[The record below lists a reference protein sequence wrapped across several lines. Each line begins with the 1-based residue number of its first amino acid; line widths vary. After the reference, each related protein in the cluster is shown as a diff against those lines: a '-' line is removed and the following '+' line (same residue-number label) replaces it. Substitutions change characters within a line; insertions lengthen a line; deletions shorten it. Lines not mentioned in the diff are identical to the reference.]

1 MKKAGIIVSVFVVIL
16 IAAISGFLLLN
27 LNRNSEAVSNFSAE
41 PLEIS
46 GDIEATETD
55 VNVKIPG
62 RVAAI
67 DVEEGQDVIPG
78 QTIAVMEAENIEAK
92 SKQVKA
98 VLDLAQIT
106 YNRLSQL
113 YNEGVLPQQKLDMAR
128 ADLKQAQAGYD
139 EVMSYIN
146 DSTVKA
152 PIAGVVT
159 SKSVEKGEMVSSGM
173 PLVTI
178 TNLQDVW
185 VSLKVRESA
194 INQFKVGAKFPV
206 QVIGVPHK
214 IYNGVVTFIAAKPS
228 FATERA
234 IQEKG
239 EKDMVAF
246 EVKIKLDNSDG
257 LLRPGMT
264 AQVNL
269 KL

>member
-1 MKKAGIIVSVFVVIL
+1 MKKAGIIVGAFFVIL

-27 LNRNSEAVSNFSAE
+27 YNRSSQAVSDF
-41 PLEIS
+41 S
-46 GDIEATETD
+46 GDPLQITGNVEATETD

-67 DVEEGQDVIPG
+67 NVEEGQEVTAG

-92 SKQVKA
+92 SNQVKA
-98 VLDLAQIT
+98 VLDLAKVT

-128 ADLKQAQAGYD
+128 ADLRQAQAGYD

-152 PIAGVVT
+152 PVAGVIT

-178 TNLQDVW
+178 TNMQDVW
-185 VSLKVRESA
+185 VNLKVRESA
-194 INQFKVGAKFPV
+194 INQFKIGVKVPV
-206 QVIGVPHK
+206 QVMGVPHK
-214 IYNGVVTFIAAKPS
+214 IYNGEVTFIAAKPS
-228 FATERA
+228 YATERA

-246 EVKIKLDNSDG
+246 QVKIKLDNSDS

-264 AQVNL
+264 AEVNL
-269 KL
+269 KP

>member
-1 MKKAGIIVSVFVVIL
+1 MKKAGIVIIVFAVILVFVVC
-16 IAAISGFLLLN
+16 GFLLM
-27 LNRNSEAVSNFSAE
+27 NRSSEAVSEFSAE
-41 PLEIS
+41 PLQIT
-46 GDIEATETD
+46 GNIDATETN

-62 RVAAI
+62 RVASI
-67 DVEEGQDVIPG
+67 QVEEGQEVTAG
-78 QTIAVMEAENIEAK
+78 KTIAVMEAENIQAK
-92 SKQVKA
+92 SNQVKA
-98 VLDLAQIT
+98 VLDLAQTT

-128 ADLKQAQAGYD
+128 ADLRQAQAGYE

-152 PIAGVVT
+152 PIDGVIT

-185 VSLKVRESA
+185 VDLKVRESA
-194 INQFKVGAKFPV
+194 INQFKIGAKVPV

-214 IYNGVVTFIAAKPS
+214 IYNGNVTFIASKPS
-228 FATERA
+228 YATERA

-239 EKDMVAF
+239 EKDLVAF
-246 EVKIKLDNSDG
+246 QVKIKLDNSDG

-264 AQVNL
+264 AEVNI
-269 KL
+269 KP